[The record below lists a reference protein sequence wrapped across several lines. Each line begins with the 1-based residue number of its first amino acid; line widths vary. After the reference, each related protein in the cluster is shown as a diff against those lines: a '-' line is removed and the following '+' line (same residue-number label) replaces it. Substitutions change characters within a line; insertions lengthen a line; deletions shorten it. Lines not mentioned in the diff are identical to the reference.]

1 MLVNINTDR
10 NIDGDEDVLAR
21 FEEKVRSAL
30 DRYSERLTRVEVHL
44 MDENAQKGGADKRA
58 TVEARAAGMRPV
70 AASHEAE
77 VLEVALD
84 GALDKVRRALSH
96 AAGKQGHR

>member
-1 MLVNINTDR
+1 MLVNIYTDR
-10 NIDGDEDVLAR
+10 NIDADEDLLAR
-21 FEEKVRSAL
+21 FEKKVRSEL

-44 MDENAQKGGADKRA
+44 MDENANKGGADKRC
-58 TVEARAAGMRPV
+58 TVEARAAGMRPI

-84 GALDKVRRALSH
+84 GALDKVRRGLSH

>member
-1 MLVNINTDR
+1 MLVNIYTDR
-10 NIDGDEDVLAR
+10 NIDGDEDLLAR
-21 FEEKVRSAL
+21 FEKKVRSEL

-44 MDENAQKGGADKRA
+44 MDENANKGGADKRC
-58 TVEARAAGMRPV
+58 TVEARAAGIRPI

-84 GALDKVRRALSH
+84 GALDKVRRGLSH
-96 AAGKQGHR
+96 ATGKQGQR

>member
-1 MLVNINTDR
+1 MLVNIYTDR
-10 NIDGDEDVLAR
+10 NIDGDEELLAR
-21 FEEKVRSAL
+21 FEKKVRSEL

-44 MDENAQKGGADKRA
+44 MDENANKGGADIRC
-58 TVEARAAGMRPV
+58 TVEARAAGMRPI

-84 GALDKVRRALSH
+84 GALDKVRRGLSH
-96 AAGKQGHR
+96 ATGKQGQR

>member
-1 MLVNINTDR
+1 MLVNIYTDR
-10 NIDGDEDVLAR
+10 NIDGDEELLAR
-21 FEEKVRSAL
+21 FEKKVRSEL

-44 MDENAQKGGADKRA
+44 MDENANKGGADKRC
-58 TVEARAAGMRPV
+58 TVEARAAGIRPI

-84 GALDKVRRALSH
+84 GALDKVRRGLSH
-96 AAGKQGHR
+96 ATGKQGQR